1 MKSPFKF
8 LEAYDLNDKDV
19 FFGRDQETEDLYK
32 TVFMTP
38 LLLVYGLSGTGKTS
52 LIRCGLANCFDGPD
66 WYPFYIRR
74 EDNLITSIKE
84 TLSTALNG
92 RDKGSITKNIRFL
105 YRYYLRPI
113 YLIFDQ
119 FEELFIMG
127 TPEEKKEFI
136 SIISDILEE
145 ELPCKILLVM
155 REEYL
160 GQLYPFEKEIPTIFD
175 HRVRVEPMGIQKV
188 KEVMTSSFEK
198 FNISLEGDEDKRM
211 EEMIFN
217 ISEGKSGIQLP
228 YLQVYLDML
237 YREDYIRTYGK
248 EEKETLKPITLTQK
262 EIQNFGQIDNVLDRF
277 LDEQVRAIPWR
288 LQKHHP
294 SLNMDTVRQILDGFV
309 TEDGTKR
316 PVQFSRVE
324 EVITFSE
331 VARKYFPDTE
341 GPLLTATIEALDQ
354 ARLLRVQDAQI
365 ELAHDSLAALI
376 DQRRSDAQRR
386 KNEVRK
392 RIMQAYAEK
401 EQTGEYLS
409 RKQLN
414 AYEEILPLLNLEPH
428 LDAFIQESHQD
439 ADDKE
444 AAELA
449 EQEEK
454 LRLTEEKL
462 AAEKKS
468 RSRQRIALIVTALA
482 FVASMALGLWGN
494 NRRIQAEIAEKRA
507 DSLRVEADTALGIAE
522 RSLDKFKKGQAARVN
537 SIIDDLLKRAGQL
550 SEYPEA
556 VRSKYEEALDTLTNY
571 QENEILQDRIP
582 EIQAKLTP

>member
-8 LEAYDLNDKDV
+8 LDSYDISDKDV
-19 FFGRDQETEDLYK
+19 FFGRDQETEELYK

-66 WYPFYIRR
+66 WYPFFIRR
-74 EDNLITSIKE
+74 EDNLIDSIKQ

-92 RDKGSITKNIRFL
+92 RDKGSIPNNIRFL

-119 FEELFIMG
+119 FEELFILG
-127 TPEEKKEFI
+127 SPEEKKEFI
-136 SIISDILEE
+136 SIISEILAE
-145 ELPCKILLVM
+145 ELPCKIILIM

-188 KEVMTSSFEK
+188 KEVMTSSFNK
-198 FNISLEGDEDKRM
+198 FHISLEGDADTRM

-237 YREDYIRTYGK
+237 YREDYVRTYGK
-248 EEKETLKPITLTQK
+248 DEQEELKPITLTQT
-262 EIQNFGQIDNVLDRF
+262 EIQDFGQIDNVLDRF
-277 LDEQVRAIPWR
+277 LDEQVRTIPAR
-288 LQKHHP
+288 LQNNFPGLK
-294 SLNMDTVRQILDGFV
+294 METVGQILDGFV

-316 PVQFSRVE
+316 PVQYKRE
-324 EVITFSE
+324 ADLIALNE
-331 VARKYFPDTE
+331 VARKYFPETE
-341 GPLLTATIEALDQ
+341 ASLLTATIEALDQ

-414 AYEEILPLLNLEPH
+414 AYEEILPLIHLDPH
-428 LDAFIQESHQD
+428 LEIFIQDSERE
-439 ADDKE
+439 ATAKE
-444 AAELA
+444 AAEIA

-462 AAEKKS
+462 TAEKKGK
-468 RSRQRIALIVTALA
+468 SRQRLALIITGIA
-482 FVASMALGLWGN
+482 FIASTALGLWGN
-494 NRRIQAEIAEKRA
+494 DRRLAANEAEKEAQEKQTEAETALENFKQEEANRVNTVVDDLIERGKDLATTYPTITRAKYAEA
-507 DSLRVEADTALGIAE
+507 DSLLG
-522 RSLDKFKKGQAARVN
+522 
-537 SIIDDLLKRAGQL
+537 
-550 SEYPEA
+550 EYKENENLQQ
-556 VRSKYEEALDTLTNY
+556 RREALQ
-571 QENEILQDRIP
+571 QELNQ
-582 EIQAKLTP
+582 LTP